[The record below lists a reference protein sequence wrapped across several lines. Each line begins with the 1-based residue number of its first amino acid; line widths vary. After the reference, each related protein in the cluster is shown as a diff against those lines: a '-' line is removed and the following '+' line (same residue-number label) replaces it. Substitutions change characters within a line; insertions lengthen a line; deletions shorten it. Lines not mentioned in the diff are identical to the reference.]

1 MNKVKHDG
9 LTFSNQGYFKT
20 VFQSGDSVAAEE
32 KQRKQKEQED
42 FERKLVVANKHFFVN
57 TKVTKHQQ
65 ADKYKSIL
73 KDPVSKVGLRLNQ
86 NRLTQMAGRQIAAT
100 KSLKEFPVSSLM
112 KEQYIMNEQA
122 IKPIKAQLDSTK
134 TPYNRAIGKN
144 EVKDFVRYAKQNGA
158 VTHNPTSRI
167 PIRPLTKLEKT
178 GPKFGS
184 NRKHAD

>member
-1 MNKVKHDG
+1 M
-9 LTFSNQGYFKT
+9 
-20 VFQSGDSVAAEE
+20 
-32 KQRKQKEQED
+32 
-42 FERKLVVANKHFFVN
+42 ANKHFFVN

-122 IKPIKAQLDSTK
+122 IKPIKA
-134 TPYNRAIGKN
+134 
-144 EVKDFVRYAKQNGA
+144 
-158 VTHNPTSRI
+158 
-167 PIRPLTKLEKT
+167 
-178 GPKFGS
+178 
-184 NRKHAD
+184 